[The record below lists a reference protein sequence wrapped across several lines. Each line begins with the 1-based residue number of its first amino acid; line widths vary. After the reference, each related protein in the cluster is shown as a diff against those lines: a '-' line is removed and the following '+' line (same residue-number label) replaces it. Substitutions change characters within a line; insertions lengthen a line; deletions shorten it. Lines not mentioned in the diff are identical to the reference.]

1 MVKALQQTIIH
12 VVKYIVVNCDEVM
25 IVDDQ
30 SWVNTHVYLVEDF
43 KCSLILLNLERLVN
57 GGVTTTLM

>member
-1 MVKALQQTIIH
+1 
-12 VVKYIVVNCDEVM
+12 VKYIVVNCDEVM

-43 KCSLILLNLERLVN
+43 KCSFVEFGKV
-57 GGVTTTLM
+57 G